1 MNWKRFSM
9 AAMAL
14 PETLQDASQ
23 DASPRQEAVP
33 GQEADPGAIIR
44 PARRLSI
51 IIPALNAARDLGH
64 TLGGLNGRGLEGQD
78 VEGEE
83 RLLVAEIIVADGG
96 SSDASTAIAKE
107 NGATV
112 VSGERGR
119 GPQLAAGALSASG
132 DWFLFLHADTR
143 LGRGWRAEAA
153 RHMRDPANKDRVAV
167 FRFALDDRSRGARR
181 VEWGVHRRARWFGLP
196 FGDQGLL
203 ISRDLYE
210 RLGGYRAMPL
220 MEDVDMI
227 RRIGKRRI
235 SYLQSAAVTSAARYR
250 KGYLRRTAL
259 NQVCLALYVLGVP
272 PRWIVRIYK

>member
-1 MNWKRFSM
+1 M

-14 PETLQDASQ
+14 PETLEDCAPGVVR
-23 DASPRQEAVP
+23 AT
-33 GQEADPGAIIR
+33 GQEAAPGQDAAAGGLIS
-44 PARRLSI
+44 PAPRLSI
-51 IIPALNAARDLGH
+51 IIPVLNGAGDLGR
-64 TLGGLNGRGLEGQD
+64 TLVSLGGASARPEAW
-78 VEGEE
+78 GEE
-83 RLLVAEIIVADGG
+83 PKEGLRVGEVVVADGG
-96 SSDASTAIAKE
+96 SSDASTASAKD
-107 NGATV
+107 NGAMV
-112 VSGERGR
+112 VGGERGR

-143 LGRGWRAEAA
+143 LGRGWQAEAA
-153 RHMRDPANKDRVAV
+153 CHMRDPANKDRVAV

-235 SYLQSAAVTSAARYR
+235 SFLQSAAVTSAARYR

-259 NQVCLALYVLGVP
+259 NQVCLALYVLGVS